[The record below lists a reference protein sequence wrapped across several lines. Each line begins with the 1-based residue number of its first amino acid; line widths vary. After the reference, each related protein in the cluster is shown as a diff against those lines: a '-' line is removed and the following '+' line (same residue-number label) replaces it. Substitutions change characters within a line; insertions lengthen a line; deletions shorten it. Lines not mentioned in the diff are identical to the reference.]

1 MTSSNL
7 PEMSDEELVR
17 RTLADRESDASRQA
31 ASALLGRYRR
41 RAYAWC
47 WRRVGQHDLA
57 LDLAQDALL
66 KAYRGLASWSGEGPF
81 AGWLF
86 AIVRNRCRTAMR
98 RRSLVR
104 DDEVDLDALPDRG
117 PDVLDGVA
125 QRMDGERVLS
135 LIREHLT
142 PHEQQA
148 LWMRAMEGLSVDEIT
163 RALEVDGRSGARGL
177 LQTARRK
184 LRAALE
190 AQESRRK
197 ESP

>member
-1 MTSSNL
+1 MNSPGL
-7 PEMSDEELVR
+7 PELSDEELVR
-17 RTLADRESDASRQA
+17 RALADRDSAASRKA
-31 ASALLGRYRR
+31 ASELLGRYRK

-47 WRRVGQHDLA
+47 WRRVGQPDLA

-66 KAYRGLASWSGEGPF
+66 QAYRGLASWSGEGPF

-104 DDEVDLDALPDRG
+104 DDDAELDALPDRA
-117 PDVLDGVA
+117 PDVVDEVADRLDA
-125 QRMDGERVLS
+125 ERVLA
-135 LIREHLT
+135 LVKEHLT
-142 PHEQQA
+142 PQEQRA
-148 LWMRAMEGLSVDEIT
+148 LWMRAMEGMPVDAIT
-163 RALEVDGRSGARGL
+163 RTLELDARSGARGL

-184 LRAALE
+184 LRAVLD
-190 AQESRRK
+190 AQERRR

>member
-1 MTSSNL
+1 MTASNL
-7 PEMSDEELVR
+7 PEVSDEELVR
-17 RTLADRESDASRQA
+17 RALADRDSVASRNA
-31 ASALLGRYRR
+31 ASELLGRYRR

-47 WRRVGQHDLA
+47 WRRVGQPELA

-66 KAYRGLASWSGEGPF
+66 QAYRGLASWSGEGPF

-104 DDEVDLDALPDRG
+104 DDDVELDALPDHA

-125 QRMDGERVLS
+125 ERLDGERVLA
-135 LIREHLT
+135 LVREHLT
-142 PHEQQA
+142 PQEQRA
-148 LWMRAMEGLSVDEIT
+148 LWMRAMEGIPVDEIT
-163 RALEVDGRSGARGL
+163 RTLELDGRSGARGL

-190 AQESRRK
+190 AQERRR